1 MEHEIAPVNSNT
13 ETLSVVSPDVQGTV
27 KALEQFKKLKTSVLG
42 PEDTVIIEGK
52 PFIKRSGWRKIA
64 LAFNISTEILS
75 IEHEKLENDYIVRV
89 RARATAP
96 NGRIS
101 EGVAACSKS
110 EFSGKRE
117 KMGTVHNIEATA
129 STRAIN
135 RAISDLVGGGE
146 VSAEEIVTE
155 QETAQAP
162 PQQQPQS
169 SDKITNK
176 QLVFIKQLMVNK
188 EVQEFVNKELN
199 GKAIESLTK
208 TEASDLLD
216 KIRNL

>member
-1 MEHEIAPVNSNT
+1 MEREITPVNT
-13 ETLSVVSPDVQGTV
+13 VVTPDVQGTV
-27 KALEQFKKLKTSVLG
+27 TALEQFKKLKTSVLS

-64 LAFNISTEILS
+64 LAFNVSTEIVS

-101 EGVAACSKS
+101 EGIAACSKS
-110 EFSGKRE
+110 EFTGKRE

-146 VSAEEIVTE
+146 VSAEEIITE
-155 QETAQAP
+155 QEVQIPQQTHT
-162 PQQQPQS
+162 QQQPQP
-169 SDKITNK
+169 SDKITDK
-176 QLVFIKQLMVNK
+176 QL
-188 EVQEFVNKELN
+188 
-199 GKAIESLTK
+199 KA
-208 TEASDLLD
+208 
-216 KIRNL
+216 